1 MKKKILIGLGMVL
14 TVVILTVVIIFL
26 AKTYGG
32 HPSMPGPR
40 EGFNLIARG
49 LK

>member
-1 MKKKILIGLGMVL
+1 MKKKILVGTGMVL
-14 TVVILTVVIIFL
+14 IVAILTVAIIFL

-40 EGFNLIARG
+40 EGFNLIAGG